1 MVPLT
6 ANRTAPIADARVPYW
21 GAARGCHLCKTV
33 HEIYSM
39 LSHAAVGFLRC
50 RHKCGPNRVPD
61 IKTAAS
67 AAQIAGAVPTK
78 IGVELV
84 DWVKDPSFY

>member
-1 MVPLT
+1 MRAFLT
-6 ANRTAPIADARVPYW
+6 GVRRE
-21 GAARGCHLCKTV
+21 AAIFAKRSMRF
-33 HEIYSM
+33 IPM